1 MMRFITGYWFMAST
15 CKPAGFVCAFNSL
28 PLSNHGGLVSFSLF
42 LPCTTAC
49 LIRSLWRTLN
59 TAGAYLGWTHRWVI
73 DWYSYFLHVHTVTMK
88 HCGCSHKENWGTSQ
102 DFNHRVLMCRH
113 LNSRCTITSAC
124 VCLHLSTHVSL
135 PRGTEQSAQPGSP
148 RSTSVSD

>member
-1 MMRFITGYWFMAST
+1 M
-15 CKPAGFVCAFNSL
+15 CAFNSL

-42 LPCTTAC
+42 LPCTTAY

-102 DFNHRVLMCRH
+102 DFNPRVLMCCH
-113 LNSRCTITSAC
+113 LDSHCTITSAC
-124 VCLHLSTHVSL
+124 VCLHHSTHVPL
-135 PRGTEQSAQPGSP
+135 PQHTCLIASGYRAECTAREPQEHLCFRLKRLASP
-148 RSTSVSD
+148 SCV